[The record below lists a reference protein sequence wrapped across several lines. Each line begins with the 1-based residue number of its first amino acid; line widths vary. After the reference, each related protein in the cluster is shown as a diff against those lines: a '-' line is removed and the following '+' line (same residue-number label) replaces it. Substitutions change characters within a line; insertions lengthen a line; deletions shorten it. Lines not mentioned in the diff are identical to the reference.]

1 MMSKRITA
9 SLATAALLLGLS
21 THALADHDN
30 RSYRAASVSSGG
42 YAHKSGPIYDFAQV
56 ISSRPIVRYVTIT
69 EPVKEC
75 WEETEYYTIDHR
87 PYRHAGS
94 TLFGAIVGGVVGH
107 QFGSGR
113 GNDAATVA
121 GTLLGAA
128 IANDASRRRH
138 AGKYG
143 PVQYSR
149 PVTRCATQYREHQE
163 ERIEGYDVTYRYKG
177 QKYATRMPHDPG
189 RKIRI
194 RVDIRPVG

>member
-1 MMSKRITA
+1 
-9 SLATAALLLGLS
+9 
-21 THALADHDN
+21 
-30 RSYRAASVSSGG
+30 
-42 YAHKSGPIYDFAQV
+42 
-56 ISSRPIVRYVTIT
+56 
-69 EPVKEC
+69 
-75 WEETEYYTIDHR
+75 
-87 PYRHAGS
+87 
-94 TLFGAIVGGVVGH
+94 
-107 QFGSGR
+107 
-113 GNDAATVA
+113 VA